1 MEVRDVLHVFKS
13 ESENNLSHPLLP
25 LLPLILFPFVL
36 ALWLAA
42 GMDGWCTQPGKHA
55 MFEVEHRRRSESWEA
70 LSSRPLN
77 GQSTPPGVA
86 LRLASRK
93 GREEIC

>member
-1 MEVRDVLHVFKS
+1 MLHVFKS
-13 ESENNLSHPLLP
+13 ESENNFSHP

-42 GMDGWCTQPGKHA
+42 EMDGWCTQPGKHA
-55 MFEVEHRRRSESWEA
+55 MLEVEQRRRSESWEA
-70 LSSRPLN
+70 LSYRPLD
-77 GQSTPPGVA
+77 GQSRPPGVA
-86 LRLASRK
+86 LRSTSRK